1 MQRRGRQI
9 QPTDLKRKA
18 IGAVVAEFFGGRQS
32 ALGVYIK
39 SQAGILKL
47 REAWSAILMASLLGI
62 IFYLV
67 IIAAER
73 LVMPWHVSFRDDR

>member
-1 MQRRGRQI
+1 M
-9 QPTDLKRKA
+9 
-18 IGAVVAEFFGGRQS
+18 
-32 ALGVYIK
+32 YIK